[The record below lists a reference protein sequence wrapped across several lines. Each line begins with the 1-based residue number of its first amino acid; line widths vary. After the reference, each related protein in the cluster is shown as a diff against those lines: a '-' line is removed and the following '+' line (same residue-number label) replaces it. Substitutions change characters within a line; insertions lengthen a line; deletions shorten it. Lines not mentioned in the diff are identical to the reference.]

1 MKRRLTN
8 GQIIAVGF
16 FAIILLGALL
26 LCLPF
31 ATRSGESASFF
42 DALFT
47 ATSATC
53 VTGLIVQDTALYW
66 SGFGQAV
73 ILVLIQIGGMG
84 FITISTL
91 LMMLLRRRIG
101 IRNRERMVESISTA
115 DSGSILPLTKKI
127 FIGTAAVE
135 LTGAC
140 LLAIRFIPQFGAK
153 GIWYSLFHA
162 VSGFC
167 NAGFDL
173 MGPVSGAYSSVT
185 AYAGDPLV
193 VFTLSGLITVGGLG
207 YWVWEDLWRN
217 RWHVRRW
224 RLHTKLVITISLVL
238 TVGGTLL
245 FWLLERDNLRGFS
258 PAEQFLRAL
267 FDAITP
273 RTAGFNTSD
282 TATLTEGSK
291 LLTVLFM
298 FVGGSSG
305 STAGGIKTTTLL
317 VLLLYTVTEITR
329 SRDTYIFR
337 RRLDDSTLRRAVS
350 VSITNLS
357 LAVLATLLLCA
368 MLPTAALPDVMLESF
383 SAIGTVGMSTGL
395 TRELNPVGQ
404 SVLMFLMYCGRVGS
418 LSFSVAL
425 LERRSRPPVTHPTE
439 TIIVG

>member
-1 MKRRLTN
+1 MKKRLTN

-16 FAIILLGALL
+16 FSIILLGTIL
-26 LCLPF
+26 LCLPV
-31 ATRSGESASFF
+31 ATQTGEPASFF

-66 SGFGQAV
+66 SYFGQAV

-91 LMMLLRRRIG
+91 LMMLLRKRIG

-127 FIGTAAVE
+127 FLGTAVVE

-140 LLAIRFIPQFGAK
+140 LLACRFIPQLGVK

-173 MGPVSGAYSSVT
+173 MGPVSGPYSSIT
-185 AYAGDPLV
+185 AYAGDPLIV
-193 VFTLSGLITVGGLG
+193 LTLSALITIGGLG
-207 YWVWEDLWRN
+207 YWVWEDLWYN
-217 RWHVRRW
+217 RWHIRKW
-224 RLHTKLVITISLVL
+224 RLHTKLVIVMSLLL
-238 TVGGTLL
+238 TLGGTLL
-245 FWLLERDNLRGFS
+245 FWLLERENLRDFA
-258 PAEQFLRAL
+258 PTEQLLRAM
-267 FDAITP
+267 FDAVTP

-298 FVGGSSG
+298 FIGGSSG
-305 STAGGIKTTTLL
+305 STAGGVKTTTIL
-317 VLLLYTVTEITR
+317 VLLLYTFTEITR
-329 SRDTYIFR
+329 HRDTYIFK

-350 VSITNLS
+350 VSITNLT
-357 LAVLATLLLCA
+357 LALLAALVLSAL
-368 MLPTAALPDVMLESF
+368 LPTASLPDVLLETF

-395 TRELNPVGQ
+395 TREVGMFGQ
-404 SVLMFLMYCGRVGS
+404 SVLIFLMYCGRVGS
-418 LSFSVAL
+418 LTFSVAL